1 MSENVSPDGTFP
13 TFPLALA
20 VDTESVT
27 NDKLC
32 TSATP
37 SLGWLGKLINA
48 VGYLLARSPQVFN
61 ISTDGAG
68 NIATNRRTP
77 GIDGTTQLFSSID
90 VSTVSITCT
99 FTTALASDQDA
110 AVFVAN
116 QVTGPG
122 DRIPYVYSV
131 TATNV
136 VIRVW
141 DISDAADVDLA
152 ASAREIVM
160 LVFPRLA
167 GYT

>member
-77 GIDGTTQLFSSID
+77 GIDGTTQLFSSIAL
-90 VSTVSITCT
+90 STVSITCT
-99 FTTALASDQDA
+99 FTTALASEKDA
-110 AVFVAN
+110 AYFVGN
-116 QVTGPG
+116 HFTPTG
-122 DRIPYVYSV
+122 DRFPYIYSATT
-131 TATNV
+131 TAV
-136 VIRVW
+136 VIRTW
-141 DISDAADVDLA
+141 DISGGADVDMAADATELA
-152 ASAREIVM
+152 L